1 MNSNY
6 PHLDKLNELIDG
18 LIFDLDGT
26 ILDSMNLW
34 TAADESFLSKRGY
47 RVTPEY
53 TNLVKSVSIEE
64 AADYTRIHYAPDMT
78 NQQIMDEWNGF
89 VADGYKNKVQLKPG
103 AYDYIKKARDMGYRI
118 ACATALTRPNAEA
131 VLGRCGVTKLIDV
144 LLTLDDV
151 AGIRDKREPDIYLLA
166 ASKLGCKPSR
176 TLVFE
181 DVPLAIQGA
190 RKGAFNICAVY
201 DAVGCG
207 NDEVWNNMCT
217 NADYSITTW

>member
-6 PHLDKLNELIDG
+6 PQLEKLSGTIDG

-34 TAADESFLSKRGY
+34 TAADESFLSKRGFN
-47 RVTPEY
+47 VTPEY
-53 TNLVKSVSIEE
+53 TNYVKIVSIEE
-64 AADYTRIHYAPDMT
+64 AADFTRINYAPDMT
-78 NQQIMDEWNGF
+78 NQEIIDEWHAF
-89 VADGYKNKVQLKPG
+89 VSDGYKNKVQLKPG
-103 AYDYIKKARDMGYRI
+103 AYEYIQKARELGFKI

-131 VLGRCGVTKLIDV
+131 VLDRCGVTKLIDV

-166 ASKLGCKPSR
+166 ASKLGCEAPR

-181 DVPLAIQGA
+181 DVPQAIQGA
-190 RKGAFNICAVY
+190 RRGGFNICAVY

-207 NDEVWNNMCT
+207 SDSVWTEMCDESNFQIT
-217 NADYSITTW
+217 NW